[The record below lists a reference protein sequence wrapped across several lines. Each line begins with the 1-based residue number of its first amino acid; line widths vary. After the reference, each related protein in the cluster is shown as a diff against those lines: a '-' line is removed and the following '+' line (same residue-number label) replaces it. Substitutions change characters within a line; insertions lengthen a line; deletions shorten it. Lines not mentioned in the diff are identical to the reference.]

1 MKLTPPEA
9 KAVKFVLFLI
19 CLSAFARWLNRSG
32 PVAVEQNVQGS
43 ATEVLSSEAQKGL
56 PARLDPNRA
65 SAEELE
71 KLPGI
76 GPAAAQ
82 KIIAARPL
90 RSVDDLALVIGK
102 KRAERLLPRLTP
114 LARTTSHNSVLRN
127 SLQNATEPVASQ
139 LSASRIINL
148 NRASASELEQLPG
161 VGPALAQ
168 RLIAARDSLRVF
180 RDWSQIDAVQGVGP
194 ALLKK
199 LKNAASL

>member
-19 CLSAFARWLNRSG
+19 CLSALARWLNRTG
-32 PVAVEQNVQGS
+32 PVAIEQNVHGTG
-43 ATEVLSSEAQKGL
+43 TEVVNSARPKG
-56 PARLDPNRA
+56 PSNPLDPNTA
-65 SAEELE
+65 SAQELE

-90 RSVDDLALVIGK
+90 RSVDDLAAAIGR
-102 KRAERLLPRLTP
+102 KRALRLLSKLTP
-114 LARTTSHNSVLRN
+114 LARARVPERVATNRVESVTTP
-127 SLQNATEPVASQ
+127 AAPQ
-139 LSASRIINL
+139 LSANRRINL
-148 NRASASELEQLPG
+148 NRASAAELEQLPG
-161 VGPALAQ
+161 VGPALAL
-168 RLIAARDSLRVF
+168 RLLAARDSLRVF

-199 LKNAASL
+199 LKSAASL

>member
-1 MKLTPPEA
+1 LKLTPPEA

-19 CLSAFARWLNRSG
+19 CLSALARWLNRSG
-32 PVAVEQNVQGS
+32 PVAIEQNVQGS
-43 ATEVLSSEAQKGL
+43 ATEVLNSEARQGP

-90 RSVDDLALVIGK
+90 RTVDDLALVIGK

-114 LARTTSHNSVLRN
+114 LKRTTSHNSELRN
-127 SLQNATEPVASQ
+127 SLQNAKQPVAPQ